1 MNQKLCDACK
11 KFLFFKDANIILD
24 TINDILADGGK
35 DNENLDGAIY
45 IYCNYDQ
52 LKERSDL
59 EKSFFKAISEY
70 FRLNIDKK
78 LCIMTA
84 ILCELDRMMNAKNFY
99 QGFKNI
105 EDIIRYY
112 NNEGDFRRD
121 IEKVYTYGDA
131 YGESISKELSDLMHD
146 YDLSESY
153 IFSKSSSEDD
163 AIHKVNK
170 SYDNRESEKYI
181 RDVFNALMHQF
192 KQEQERFFFDRNIE
206 SQNE

>member
-1 MNQKLCDACK
+1 MNERLCSVCK
-11 KFLFFKDANIILD
+11 KLLFSKNKDIIMEI
-24 TINDILADGGK
+24 INDTLSDTSSGHR
-35 DNENLDGAIY
+35 DLDRLIY
-45 IYCNYDQ
+45 VYNNYDQ
-52 LKERSDL
+52 LKEKNRL
-59 EKSFFKAISEY
+59 EESFFKAISEY
-70 FRLNIDKK
+70 FGLYIDKK
-78 LCIMTA
+78 SCIVAA
-84 ILCELDRMMNAKNFY
+84 ILCELDRMMNVKNFY

-105 EDIIRYY
+105 EDIIRYC

-121 IEKVYTYGDA
+121 IEKAYTYGDA

-153 IFSKSSSEDD
+153 IFSNSSSEDD